1 MNVNYKES
9 ILHIVTPNRHGRDLS
24 PIIRTRWVKS
34 NLNIFPILSS
44 SSLQHQ
50 KEEFAAQYEE
60 RLDVS
65 SLIDYFI
72 FINLLSAYDN
82 TGRNVFWGI
91 YNVNLTLL
99 PKFIIQP
106 WDLDGTL
113 GRTWDAIKLDPEK
126 VLVLTT
132 G

>member
-1 MNVNYKES
+1 MGEIEFKYLS
-9 ILHIVTPNRHGRDLS
+9 DLIQFFAAAS
-24 PIIRTRWVKS
+24 
-34 NLNIFPILSS
+34 
-44 SSLQHQ
+44 

-106 WDLDGTL
+106 WDWMVH
-113 GRTWDAIKLDPEK
+113 WDALGMPLSLIPKK

>member
-1 MNVNYKES
+1 MA
-9 ILHIVTPNRHGRDLS
+9 RDLS

-50 KEEFAAQYEE
+50 KKNFAAQYEE

-113 GRTWDAIKLDPEK
+113 GRTWDAIKLDPKK